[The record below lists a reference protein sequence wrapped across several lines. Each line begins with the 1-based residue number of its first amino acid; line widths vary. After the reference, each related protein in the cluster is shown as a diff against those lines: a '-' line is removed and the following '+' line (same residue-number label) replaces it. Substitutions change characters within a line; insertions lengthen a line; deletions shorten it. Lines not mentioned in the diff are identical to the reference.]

1 MNILA
6 SVFDKNGLDSF
17 LKHILREGDVVYATG
32 KTADFLTSSKINAI
46 STSKLSGFDELLGG
60 RVKTLVPSIFAGIL
74 SNRDPKSNEEMKA
87 MKFPLF
93 DMVISNL
100 YPFKEAATGGDLN
113 AMIENIDIGGVSLI
127 RAAAKNY
134 AHVAVII
141 SKDQYDMISGII
153 QQDGSIPLNV
163 RQDLALKAFELAAS
177 YDIEIYNSLSGKLSP
192 EHKMDNLFLGLS
204 GGRKLRYGENPDQEA
219 YMYKRSGATG
229 IPGAFQMSGKE
240 LSYNNILDSNAAF
253 ETVMEFQEPTIV
265 IVKHLTPCG
274 VASSKNLSEAY
285 IRAFE
290 ADPESAY
297 GFVMAS
303 NIEIDAETASL
314 IAKNFAEAVV
324 APSYSKEGFEILR
337 KRKNLRILRT
347 SMSLDRGLRFR
358 SVSGGILAQTPLLA
372 TPVLPVLKTTA
383 AASEDAMSDL
393 IFAWKV
399 VAHARSNAIV
409 LAKSKMVTGMGSGQ
423 TSRIRALKI
432 AGELA
437 GEKAK
442 GSVLASDAFFPFSD
456 SVEEA
461 RRLGISA
468 IIQPGGSIRDDE
480 VIAKCEEYSIP
491 LYFTGKRV
499 FLH

>member
-6 SVFDKNGLDSF
+6 SVFDKKGLDSF
-17 LKHILREGDVVYATG
+17 LKNIIRDGDLVYATG
-32 KTADFLTSSKINAI
+32 KTADFLKSSGIDVT

-60 RVKTLVPSIFAGIL
+60 RVKTLAPSIFAGIL
-74 SNRDPKSNEEMKA
+74 SKRDPRSNEELKA
-87 MKFPLF
+87 MNFPQF

-100 YPFKEAATGGDLN
+100 YPFHEASTGGDLD

-134 AHVAVII
+134 AHVSVITAR
-141 SKDQYDMISGII
+141 DQYELISRIM
-153 QQDGSIPLNV
+153 QDEGKIPLAV
-163 RQDLALKAFELAAS
+163 RQDLALRAFALAAS
-177 YDIEIYNSLSGKLSP
+177 YDIDIYRSLSQKLLP
-192 EHKMDNLFLGLS
+192 ERSMENLFLGFTE
-204 GGRKLRYGENPDQEA
+204 GIRLRYGENPDQEA
-219 YMYKRSGATG
+219 YMYSGSQRSG

-253 ETVMEFQEPTIV
+253 ETVLEFEEPTIV

-274 VASSKNLSEAY
+274 VASSARLSEAY
-285 IRAFE
+285 SRAFD

-303 NIEIDAETASL
+303 NLEVDAETAGL
-314 IAKNFAEAVV
+314 ITKNFAEVVV
-324 APSYSKEGFEILR
+324 APSYSKEAFEILR
-337 KRKNLRILRT
+337 KRKNLRILRAR
-347 SMSLDRGLRFR
+347 MEIDPEMRIR
-358 SVSGGILAQTPLLA
+358 SVSGGILSQTPLKA
-372 TPVLPVLKTTA
+372 MPIHPVLKTSSG
-383 AASEDAMSDL
+383 ASESTIADL

-399 VAHARSNAIV
+399 VSHARSNAIV
-409 LAKSKMVTGMGSGQ
+409 LAKSNAVTGMGSGQ

-437 GEKAK
+437 GETAK
-442 GSVLASDAFFPFSD
+442 GSVLASDAYFPFSD

-461 RRLGISA
+461 RRLGVAA
-468 IIQPGGSIRDDE
+468 IIQPGGSIRDNE

-491 LYFTGKRV
+491 LYFTSKRV

>member
-17 LKHILREGDVVYATG
+17 LKDIIRDGDIVYATG
-32 KTADFLTSSKINAI
+32 KTAEFLKSSGIDAI

-74 SNRDPKSNEEMKA
+74 SNRDARSNEELKA
-87 MKFPLF
+87 MKYPQF

-100 YPFKEAATGGDLN
+100 YPFHKTAAGGDLDE
-113 AMIENIDIGGVSLI
+113 MIENIDIGGISLI

-134 AHVAVII
+134 AHVSVITA
-141 SKDQYDMISGII
+141 KEQYESVSRII
-153 QQDGSIPLNV
+153 REEGTIPLNV
-163 RQDLALKAFELAAS
+163 RQDLAIKAFALAAS
-177 YDIEIYNSLSGKLSP
+177 YDIDIYNSLSRKLLP
-192 EHKMDNLFLGLS
+192 EHSKEHLFLEFT
-204 GGRKLRYGENPDQEA
+204 GGTKLRYGENPDQEA
-219 YMYKRSGATG
+219 YLYRSGEMLG
-229 IPGAFQMSGKE
+229 IPWSIQMSGKE

-253 ETVMEFQEPTIV
+253 ETALEFEEPSVV

-274 VASSKNLSEAY
+274 VASSARLSEAY
-285 IRAFE
+285 SKAFE

-297 GFVMAS
+297 GFVMSA
-303 NIEIDAETASL
+303 NVEIDAETAGL
-314 IAKNFAEAVV
+314 ISKNFAEVVV
-324 APSYSKEGFEILR
+324 APSYSKEAFEILK
-337 KRKNLRILRT
+337 KRRNLRILKA
-347 SMSLDRGLRFR
+347 SMERDPELRIR
-358 SVSGGILAQTPLLA
+358 SVAGGILAQTPLRA
-372 TPVLPVLKTTA
+372 MPIQPVLKTSMGAPATA
-383 AASEDAMSDL
+383 MADL
-393 IFAWKV
+393 LFAWKV

-409 LAKSKMVTGMGSGQ
+409 LAKSNAVTGMGSGQ
-423 TSRIRALKI
+423 TSRVRALKI

-442 GSVLASDAFFPFSD
+442 GSVLASDAYFPFSD

-461 RRLGISA
+461 KRLGVVA
-468 IIQPGGSIRDDE
+468 IIQPGGSIRDNE

-491 LYFTGKRV
+491 LYFTNKRV